1 MLLVATTTSTAA
13 SPTTSMSFPTTSMP
27 SPTTSMSSPTSSMS
41 SPTSNMSSPTTSI
54 SSPTTSMSISTTV
67 STITELPTSSFT
79 SSTDTGVS
87 ATFVTSTS
95 TSSTAIN
102 SSIFLTLI
110 TTTSSKVTTV
120 APTRI
125 ITASD
130 SLSKTG
136 VTETAAT
143 RPETLTMKM
152 ATSVS
157 TSTASFTS
165 LSITATTTTIA
176 IATTNPTTNPTA
188 TATSI
193 TATITN
199 TPATTKST
207 ASMPTSILTVS
218 TAPSTSILPTATVS
232 DAEETSGSDDISI
245 IAAPSTSILPTTPD
259 VVSGTSGSDD
269 INIMYIA
276 IPVIVMMVITLVLI
290 VVIVTYFYRK
300 KRRYVL
306 HKPISTIEEP
316 IYNII
321 SDPSRNSNL
330 YETLDPRLWK
340 RISVDQ
346 PHERSVSIS
355 SSSEASIELPRV
367 SPEEST
373 KYLEFNIYAEP
384 ASVQREKP
392 NSMVFDFEKQL
403 ENPTYDIL
411 QLHNPIHMHRESMGP
426 EDIDS
431 SSHACTSE
439 HNGAYPYS
447 SIYADALPLLRSQ
460 GPPIVS
466 GENVEEVDQLGTGH
480 FGKVMLANTKGLS
493 KKDLGIGNSNDTSI
507 SIKVAVKMLKASPSA
522 DVQKSFEKEIKF
534 MSRLKDKN
542 VIRLLGI
549 CTTGTPFIMM
559 EYMENGDLHKYLKEQ
574 ELTLTIETEKAPNEI
589 TLHTLIYM
597 SIQIA
602 SGMKYLSLCKF
613 IHRDLA
619 ARNIL
624 VGTDYIVKIADFGMS
639 RNLYSSDYCRVSKQ
653 NVLPIRWMAFEC
665 FYGKFSIQTDV
676 WAYGITLW
684 EIFTLCKNQPFSELS
699 DQEMIDDAVLG
710 HCRKIP
716 EQPERCPN
724 DVYNIIK
731 SCFRHEPSERA
742 SFSALH
748 YQLKECDS
756 YVL

>member
-1 MLLVATTTSTAA
+1 MCSSVANLHFHMLLAATTTSTAA
-13 SPTTSMSFPTTSMP
+13 SPTTS
-27 SPTTSMSSPTSSMS
+27 
-41 SPTSNMSSPTTSI
+41 I
-54 SSPTTSMSISTTV
+54 SISTTV
-67 STITELPTSSFT
+67 ATTTELPSSS
-79 SSTDTGVS
+79 SSTTTNADIST
-87 ATFVTSTS
+87 TFVTNTLSFITAIDPSLSLTFTASSKGTTS
-95 TSSTAIN
+95 TP
-102 SSIFLTLI
+102 TLNI
-110 TTTSSKVTTV
+110 TTSNSVSNTDVT
-120 APTRI
+120 
-125 ITASD
+125 
-130 SLSKTG
+130 G
-136 VTETAAT
+136 TAAT
-143 RPETLTMKM
+143 RPETLTINI
-152 ATSVS
+152 SNNVS
-157 TSTASFTS
+157 TSTASFPS
-165 LSITATTTTIA
+165 LSIMVTTTTTTATSGVATATTI
-176 IATTNPTTNPTA
+176 TNLTA
-188 TATSI
+188 TAT
-193 TATITN
+193 TITN
-199 TPATTKST
+199 LTAGATTIANLTAGATTIANLTAGATTITTAASATTITVAITKST
-207 ASMPTSILTVS
+207 ASM
-218 TAPSTSILPTATVS
+218 STSISTDFTTTSTSTSPTTTTTDVS
-232 DAEETSGSDDISI
+232 DAEETSS
-245 IAAPSTSILPTTPD
+245 
-259 VVSGTSGSDD
+259 SDD
-269 INIMYIA
+269 INIMHIA
-276 IPVIVMMVITLVLI
+276 IPVAAITVITLVFV

-306 HKPISTIEEP
+306 HKPTSSAEEP
-316 IYNII
+316 VYNTI
-321 SDPSRNSNL
+321 SDPFRNSNL
-330 YETLDPRLWK
+330 YEALDPRLWK
-340 RISVDQ
+340 RLSIDQ
-346 PHERSVSIS
+346 PQERSVSIS
-355 SSSEASIELPRV
+355 SSSEVSIELPRV

-384 ASVQREKP
+384 VSVQRAKP
-392 NSMVFDFEKQL
+392 NSMVFDFEKQV
-403 ENPTYDIL
+403 ENPTYDVL

-447 SIYADALPLLRSQ
+447 SIYADALPLVRSQ

-466 GENVEEVDQLGTGH
+466 GENIEEVVQLGTGH
-480 FGKVMLANTKGLS
+480 FGKVMLAKTKGLS

-507 SIKVAVKMLKASPSA
+507 SIEVAVKMLKASPSA

-534 MSRLKDKN
+534 MSRLKDDN

-559 EYMENGDLHKYLKEQ
+559 EYMENGDLHDYLKKL

-597 SIQIA
+597 SLQIA

-684 EIFTLCKNQPFSELS
+684 EIFTLCKNQPFSEFS

-710 HCRKIP
+710 HCRQIP
-716 EQPERCPN
+716 EQPENCPN

-748 YQLKECDS
+748 YQFKECDS

>member
-1 MLLVATTTSTAA
+1 MCSSVANLHFHMLLAATTTSTAA
-13 SPTTSMSFPTTSMP
+13 SPTTS
-27 SPTTSMSSPTSSMS
+27 
-41 SPTSNMSSPTTSI
+41 I
-54 SSPTTSMSISTTV
+54 SISTTV
-67 STITELPTSSFT
+67 ATTTELPSSS
-79 SSTDTGVS
+79 SSTTTNADIST
-87 ATFVTSTS
+87 TFVTNTLSFITAIDPSLSLTFTASSKGTTS
-95 TSSTAIN
+95 TP
-102 SSIFLTLI
+102 TLNI
-110 TTTSSKVTTV
+110 TTSNSVSNTDVT
-120 APTRI
+120 
-125 ITASD
+125 
-130 SLSKTG
+130 G
-136 VTETAAT
+136 TAAT
-143 RPETLTMKM
+143 RPETLTI
-152 ATSVS
+152 SISNNIS
-157 TSTASFTS
+157 TSTASFPS
-165 LSITATTTTIA
+165 LSIMATTTTT
-176 IATTNPTTNPTA
+176 ATSGVA
-188 TATSI
+188 TAT
-193 TATITN
+193 TITN
-199 TPATTKST
+199 LTAGATTITTAASATTITVATAKST
-207 ASMPTSILTVS
+207 ASM
-218 TAPSTSILPTATVS
+218 STSISTVFTTTSTSTSPTNTDVASSIPTVFTVTSTSTSPTTTTDVVS
-232 DAEETSGSDDISI
+232 DAEE
-245 IAAPSTSILPTTPD
+245 
-259 VVSGTSGSDD
+259 TSGSDD

-276 IPVIVMMVITLVLI
+276 IPVVAIMVITLVFV

-306 HKPISTIEEP
+306 HKPTSSAEEP
-316 IYNII
+316 VYNTI
-321 SDPSRNSNL
+321 SDPFRNSNL
-330 YETLDPRLWK
+330 YEALDPRLWK
-340 RISVDQ
+340 RLSIDQ
-346 PHERSVSIS
+346 PQERSVSIS
-355 SSSEASIELPRV
+355 SSSEVSIELPRV

-384 ASVQREKP
+384 VSVQRAKP
-392 NSMVFDFEKQL
+392 NSMVFDFEKQV
-403 ENPTYDIL
+403 ENPTYDVL

-447 SIYADALPLLRSQ
+447 SIYADALPLVRSQ

-466 GENVEEVDQLGTGH
+466 GENTEEVVQLGTGH
-480 FGKVMLANTKGLS
+480 FGKVMLAKTKGLS

-507 SIKVAVKMLKASPSA
+507 SIEVAVKMLKASPSA

-534 MSRLKDKN
+534 MSRLKDDN

-559 EYMENGDLHKYLKEQ
+559 EYMENGDLHDYLKKL

-597 SIQIA
+597 SLQIA

-684 EIFTLCKNQPFSELS
+684 EIFTLCKNQPFSEFS

-716 EQPERCPN
+716 EQPENCPN

-748 YQLKECDS
+748 YQFKECDS

>member
-1 MLLVATTTSTAA
+1 MLYFHMLLVATSTATAA
-13 SPTTSMSFPTTSMP
+13 STTSMS

-41 SPTSNMSSPTTSI
+41 SPTSSMSSPTTSM

-67 STITELPTSSFT
+67 STELPTST
-79 SSTDTGVS
+79 TNADVS
-87 ATFVTSTS
+87 ATFVTNTS

-102 SSIFLTLI
+102 SFIFLTLI

-130 SLSKTG
+130 ALSKTG

-165 LSITATTTTIA
+165 LSIMATTTTIA
-176 IATTNPTTNPTA
+176 IATANPTTNPTA
-188 TATSI
+188 AATSI
-193 TATITN
+193 TATTTN
-199 TPATTKST
+199 TAATTKST
-207 ASMPTSILTVS
+207 ASMPTSLLTVS
-218 TAPSTSILPTATVS
+218 TAPSISILPTTTDVS
-232 DAEETSGSDDISI
+232 DAEETSGSDDTNISTI
-245 IAAPSTSILPTTPD
+245 PSTSISPTTPD
-259 VVSGTSGSDD
+259 VVPDAEETSGSDD
-269 INIMYIA
+269 INIIYIA
-276 IPVIVMMVITLVLI
+276 IPVIVIMVITLVLI

-716 EQPERCPN
+716 EQPESCPN